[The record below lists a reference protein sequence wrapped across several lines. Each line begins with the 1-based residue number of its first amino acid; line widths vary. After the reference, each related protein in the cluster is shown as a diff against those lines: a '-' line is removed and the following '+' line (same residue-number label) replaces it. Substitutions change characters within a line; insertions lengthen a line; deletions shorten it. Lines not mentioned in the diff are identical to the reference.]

1 MRRLALLVSTCGY
14 VGYIPIAPGTFGS
27 AAGLAVLCLVR
38 LSGSPSVELAAI
50 GALFAAGVWSG
61 SLAERHYGR
70 EDPGY
75 VVVDEVVGMLI
86 TLFLVP
92 MTVLNVL
99 VAFLIFRVLDI
110 VKPFPARRLE
120 HLHGGLGIMA
130 DDAIVGVYGNAI
142 MWGLIWLAPGW
153 FA

>member
-92 MTVLNVL
+92 MTVPNVL
-99 VAFLIFRVLDI
+99 VAFLIFRALDI